1 MEILIQ
7 SIGKVEN
14 ELLRMLKKPLEK
26 IFGIECHVPTD
37 ILEIPEGAYNPS
49 RDQYHSTEILYSMTN
64 ILKRDS
70 SHIVKIFN
78 FDIEGNPRVSGTAK
92 SKILQAANT
101 ECLHV
106 LGVTNVDLYASRLNF
121 VLGEAEY
128 PGNFAIISL
137 HRLKSPNKK
146 IFLKRVL
153 TEAVHELGHTF
164 GLPHCGNHLCV
175 MHFSNSVV
183 ETDIKGPGFCSDCLS
198 KLLSGH

>member
-14 ELLRMLKKPLEK
+14 EVLIMLEK
-26 IFGIECHVPTD
+26 SLKEIFDIKCSISEDVLKVPE
-37 ILEIPEGAYNPS
+37 LSYNPS
-49 RDQYHSTEILYSMTN
+49 RDQYHSTEILYFMIDTMKVDFN
-64 ILKRDS
+64 
-70 SHIVKIFN
+70 HIICV
-78 FDIEGNPRVSGTAK
+78 
-92 SKILQAANT
+92 T
-101 ECLHV
+101 E
-106 LGVTNVDLYASRLNF
+106 VDLYAARLNF

-137 HRLKSPNKK
+137 HRLKSPNRDL
-146 IFLKRVL
+146 FLKRVV

-183 ETDIKGPGFCSDCLS
+183 ETDIKGPGFCKDCLS
-198 KLLSGH
+198 KLKPSI

>member
-26 IFGIECHVPTD
+26 IFGIECHVSDD

-70 SHIVKIFN
+70 SHI
-78 FDIEGNPRVSGTAK
+78 
-92 SKILQAANT
+92 
-101 ECLHV
+101 

-198 KLLSGH
+198 KLLPGH

>member
-7 SIGKVEN
+7 SIGTVEN
-14 ELLRMLKKPLEK
+14 KLLRMLEKPLEE
-26 IFGIECHVPTD
+26 IFGISCRVLND
-37 ILEIPEGAYNPS
+37 VLEIPERSYNPS
-49 RDQYHSTEILYSMTN
+49 RDQYHSTEILYSMMN

-70 SHIVKIFN
+70 NHI
-78 FDIEGNPRVSGTAK
+78 
-92 SKILQAANT
+92 
-101 ECLHV
+101 
-106 LGVTNVDLYASRLNF
+106 LGVTNVDLYASKLNF

-128 PGNFAIISL
+128 PGNFAIISVN
-137 HRLKSPNKK
+137 RLKSPNKK
-146 IFLKRVL
+146 LFLKRIL

-198 KLLSGH
+198 KLF